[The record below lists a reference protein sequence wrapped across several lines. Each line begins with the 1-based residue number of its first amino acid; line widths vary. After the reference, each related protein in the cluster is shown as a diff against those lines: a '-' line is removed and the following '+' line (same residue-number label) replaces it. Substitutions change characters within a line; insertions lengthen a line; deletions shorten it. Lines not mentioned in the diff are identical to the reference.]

1 MAYRTV
7 KQPGE
12 AELVIKR
19 SRFIGRC
26 FPVAD
31 EQEAL
36 RLLEQV
42 RRQHWDATHN
52 CYAYSVGVS
61 GACARYSDDGEP
73 SGTAGLPMMET
84 LRRSGVTDALVVVT
98 RYFGGI
104 LLGAGG
110 LVRAYSAAEAA
121 AGRSAGEV
129 VMRECV
135 RLSLETPYPLWGRVE
150 PLLREQRAQLDE
162 VRYEAAVH
170 AAAWVRQEQSD
181 ALVRALIDRTDGR
194 VVPAPGARML
204 RPFPVEP
211 AEPEE
216 PEKE

>member
-73 SGTAGLPMMET
+73 SGTAGLPMMEA

-110 LVRAYSAAEAA
+110 LVRAYSAAAA
-121 AGRSAGEV
+121 AAVRSAGEV
-129 VMRECV
+129 EMRECV

-150 PLLREQRAQLDE
+150 PLLRERAQLDE
-162 VRYEAAVH
+162 VRYEAAVY

-194 VVPAPGARML
+194 VVPAPGARTL

>member
-73 SGTAGLPMMET
+73 SGTAGLPMMEM

-110 LVRAYSAAEAA
+110 LVRAYSAAAA
-121 AGRSAGEV
+121 AAVRSAGEV
-129 VMRECV
+129 EMRECV

-150 PLLREQRAQLDE
+150 PLLRERAQLDE

>member
-19 SRFIGRC
+19 SRFIGQC

-73 SGTAGLPMMET
+73 SGTAGLPMMEA

-110 LVRAYSAAEAA
+110 LVRAYSAAAA
-121 AGRSAGEV
+121 AAVRSAGEV
-129 VMRECV
+129 EMRECV

-150 PLLREQRAQLDE
+150 PLLRERAQLDE

-194 VVPAPGARML
+194 VVPAPGARTL

>member
-26 FPVAD
+26 FPIAD

-73 SGTAGLPMMET
+73 SGTAGLPMMEA

-110 LVRAYSAAEAA
+110 LVRAYSAAAA
-121 AGRSAGEV
+121 AAVRSAGEV
-129 VMRECV
+129 EMRECV

-150 PLLREQRAQLDE
+150 PLLRERAQLDE

>member
-110 LVRAYSAAEAA
+110 LVRAYSAAAA
-121 AGRSAGEV
+121 AAVRSAGEV
-129 VMRECV
+129 EMRECV
-135 RLSLETPYPLWGRVE
+135 CLSLETPYPLWGRVE
-150 PLLREQRAQLDE
+150 PLLRERAQLDE

>member
-110 LVRAYSAAEAA
+110 LVRAYSAAAA
-121 AGRSAGEV
+121 AAVRSAGEV
-129 VMRECV
+129 EMRECV

-150 PLLREQRAQLDE
+150 PLLRERAQLDE

>member
-110 LVRAYSAAEAA
+110 LVRAYSAAAA
-121 AGRSAGEV
+121 AAVRSAGEV
-129 VMRECV
+129 EMRECV

-150 PLLREQRAQLDE
+150 PLLRERAQLDE

-194 VVPAPGARML
+194 VAPAPGARML

>member
-84 LRRSGVTDALVVVT
+84 LRRSGVTDALVGVT

-110 LVRAYSAAEAA
+110 LVRAYSAAAA
-121 AGRSAGEV
+121 AAVRSAGEV
-129 VMRECV
+129 EMRECV

-150 PLLREQRAQLDE
+150 PLLRERAQLDE

-194 VVPAPGARML
+194 VVPAPGAHML

>member
-52 CYAYSVGVS
+52 CYAYSVGGS

-73 SGTAGLPMMET
+73 SGTAGLPMMEA

-110 LVRAYSAAEAA
+110 LVRAYSAAAA
-121 AGRSAGEV
+121 AAVRSAGEV
-129 VMRECV
+129 EMRECV

-150 PLLREQRAQLDE
+150 PLLRERAQLDE

>member
-42 RRQHWDATHN
+42 RRQHWAATHN

-73 SGTAGLPMMET
+73 SGTAGLPMMEA

-110 LVRAYSAAEAA
+110 LVRAYSAAAA
-121 AGRSAGEV
+121 AAVRSAGEV
-129 VMRECV
+129 EMRECV

-150 PLLREQRAQLDE
+150 PLLRERAQLDE

>member
-110 LVRAYSAAEAA
+110 LVRAYSAAAA
-121 AGRSAGEV
+121 AAVRSAGEV
-129 VMRECV
+129 EMRECV

-150 PLLREQRAQLDE
+150 PLLRERAQLDE

-194 VVPAPGARML
+194 VVPAPGARTL

>member
-110 LVRAYSAAEAA
+110 LVRAYSAAAA
-121 AGRSAGEV
+121 AAVRSAGEV
-129 VMRECV
+129 EMRECV

-150 PLLREQRAQLDE
+150 PLLRERAQLDE

-170 AAAWVRQEQSD
+170 AATWVRQEQSD

>member
-73 SGTAGLPMMET
+73 SGTAGLPLMET

-110 LVRAYSAAEAA
+110 LVRAYSAAAA
-121 AGRSAGEV
+121 AAVRSAGEV
-129 VMRECV
+129 EMRECV

-150 PLLREQRAQLDE
+150 PLLRERAQLDE